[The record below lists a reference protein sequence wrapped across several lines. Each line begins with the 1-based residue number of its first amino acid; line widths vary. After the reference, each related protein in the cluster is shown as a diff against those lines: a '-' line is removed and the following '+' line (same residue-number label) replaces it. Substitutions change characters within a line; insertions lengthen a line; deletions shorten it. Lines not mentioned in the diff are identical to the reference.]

1 MKRTLSLVLALVMLL
16 GTIPVFAA
24 DTAAEQAAFLEE
36 MGVLKGNTAGD
47 LMLAQELK
55 REDSVVM
62 LARLL
67 GLEAAAEAWEGA
79 PTWTD
84 LPENPYY
91 VSFLAWAQE
100 AGYYQGHSN
109 LRFGFGETIS
119 ANDFALVLLRA
130 LGYAEV
136 GDDSWETAFE
146 DATELGLLE
155 GLTVDKTGKLL
166 RGDMAVMVYLA
177 LGTEMAEGGKTL
189 AEELGVEMPVVA
201 MEVEATGAKKLTV
214 TFNKA
219 VEGATF
225 AINKGSI
232 VVNFDSAV
240 MAEDGKSA
248 VITTTTNLTAGDYTV
263 KVSGVAEEV
272 LEATVTVTNERVA
285 TINLLSDKAPMTAT
299 GSAYATV
306 GFEVLNQ
313 YGEKMTSFGTIN
325 WTAST
330 GKLVNVGVGNVLT
343 IESATA
349 NFIPGNVVYLTGVH
363 AASGTVFNG
372 SVEVVLPAQSNEV
385 VFAGVYSVDDAK
397 LAPLPAGFAAGK
409 YYLLYQVKDQYGN
422 VMSNPTFSQ
431 LVFTSSNPLFV
442 DSTFVKPSTLTPAGS
457 DTITIS
463 NVTYQ
468 AVALKPGGNVNAGG
482 TVTVQAISNVTGKIS
497 TYTIEADALATLKSF
512 TLSAPEKMVA
522 GGETVVIPFVAV
534 DQYGNQMTA
543 FSKLN
548 ANSLLTLTPGLV
560 FEEQNDGSAKLK
572 YTTASNTNTTDALVY
587 LTSVV
592 TGGNFSNVMLTVKP
606 NAVATS
612 IIGLKPAVVTSV
624 AEGNVLTVNNT
635 DIVIN
640 DQYGRAMTSYPTLG
654 VLVTTTDSA
663 FTSSITSPLLATQSF
678 TMTANVGG
686 TATTQSVKFV
696 LNGDTDET
704 SAKTVTFTRVAQ
716 SAYVDFEVSD
726 LGTMY
731 VDGSGAATD
740 VKYNKTVKVYGV
752 LSNGTKVLLPSAD
765 YSVVLNN
772 AKVTV
777 SAAGV
782 ISNNG
787 LLDADF
793 GTGTNYA
800 DIKVS
805 VLVTINERATGAA
818 LEIIEKELLISNK
831 TPKATTVNLDTDV
844 VEAGKAVINPTT
856 AGAITYLNL
865 TSVIDTVKDQYG
877 VAYSENPTVTITNVA
892 KVSGSTFT
900 VTANGLNTAAIS
912 GVKLGDKFTATYKY
926 ASGVTATV
934 EFTVGM
940 AK

>member
-16 GTIPVFAA
+16 GTIPAFAA

-47 LMLAQELK
+47 LMLAAELK

-177 LGTEMAEGGKTL
+177 LGTEMADGETTL

-201 MEVEATGAKKLTV
+201 MTLAATGAKKLTV

-225 AINKGSI
+225 AVNKGSI
-232 VVNFDSAV
+232 VVNYDSVV

-612 IIGLKPAVVTSV
+612 IIGLKAAVVTSV
-624 AEGNVLTVNNT
+624 AEGNEVTVT
-635 DIVIN
+635 SSDIVIH
-640 DQYGRAMTSYPTLG
+640 DQYGRAMSSYPANG
-654 VLVTTTDSA
+654 ISVTTTGTT
-663 FTSSITSPLLATQSF
+663 FTNTISSPLMDGDSF
-678 TMTANVGG
+678 KMVANGTG

-696 LNGDTDET
+696 LVGDTDET

-716 SAYVDFEVSD
+716 SAYVDFEVAD
-726 LGTMY
+726 LGTMH
-731 VDGSGAATD
+731 VNGLVAATD

-765 YSVVLNN
+765 YSVTADN
-772 AKVTV
+772 AK
-777 SAAGV
+777 
-782 ISNNG
+782 
-787 LLDADF
+787 LDIAVNVLSEGTLVAADF
-793 GTGTNYA
+793 GSGSDYA
-800 DIKVS
+800 DLEIK
-805 VLVTINERATGAA
+805 VLVTVNEKSTGAA
-818 LEIIEKELLISNK
+818 LDILEKTLVVSTK
-831 TPKATTVNLDTDV
+831 TPKVTTVTLDTDV

-856 AGAITYLNL
+856 AGAITYTNL
-865 TSVIDTVKDQYG
+865 ISVIDTVKDQYG
-877 VAYSENPTVTITNVA
+877 VAYVENPTVTITNVA
-892 KVSGSTFT
+892 KVTGSTFT
-900 VTANGLNTAAIS
+900 VSNNALNNAEIS